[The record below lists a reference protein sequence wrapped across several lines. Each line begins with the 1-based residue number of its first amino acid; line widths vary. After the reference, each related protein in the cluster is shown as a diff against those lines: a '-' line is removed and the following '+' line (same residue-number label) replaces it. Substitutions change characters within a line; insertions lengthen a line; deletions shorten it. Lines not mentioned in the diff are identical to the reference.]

1 MIDQG
6 FPGGKRFGVI
16 RIPAFYESYYGQLLA
31 NKNLCHT
38 LLMRFQM
45 LLVMRRDHPWQGK
58 ADITPDMLK
67 RYTGD
72 LHGDRNLQPFH
83 DLARIDPLFAG
94 DAAAADLC
102 L

>member
-1 MIDQG
+1 M
-6 FPGGKRFGVI
+6 KC
-16 RIPAFYESYYGQLLA
+16 YYGQLLA

-45 LLVMRRDHPWQGK
+45 LLVMRRDHPLAGK

-67 RYTGD
+67 RYTEIV
-72 LHGDRNLQPFH
+72 HGDHRQPFH
-83 DLARIDPLFAG
+83 DYGAHRSAFAG